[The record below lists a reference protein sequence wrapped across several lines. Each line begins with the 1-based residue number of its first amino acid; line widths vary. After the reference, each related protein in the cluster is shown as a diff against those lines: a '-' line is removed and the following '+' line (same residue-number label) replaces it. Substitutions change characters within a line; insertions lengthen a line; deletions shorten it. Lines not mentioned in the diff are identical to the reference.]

1 MLSAVTE
8 LDLGTAELG
17 QLLPWQHLQVRTQI
31 RGSGLSSVSS
41 FNFLQE
47 P

>member
-1 MLSAVTE
+1 MLRAVTE

-31 RGSGLSSVSS
+31 RDSGLPSVRDK
-41 FNFLQE
+41 FF
-47 P
+47 

>member
-17 QLLPWQHLQVRTQI
+17 QLLPWQLLQVRTRI
-31 RGSGLSSVSS
+31 RGSDLYSGRDK
-41 FNFLQE
+41 FF
-47 P
+47 